1 MQGMGP
7 EEEQLLV
14 KRLKRSDKKAF
25 DRLYRTHE
33 EKLYAFAYKLTHSHE
48 EAKEIVQYTFLK
60 IWEKRSTID
69 EEKNFEAFLFTIAR
83 NKVYNKARKRTYA
96 HAYENYLKNK
106 LSHRQNNGTEESLQ
120 YHETWEIVQNAI
132 EQLPPRRKEVFTM
145 SRMNGLSN
153 REIANLTDTSV
164 SNIENHINKALKV
177 LRVYL
182 SNHGIISLLIT
193 VIWFSRQLLYI

>member
-1 MQGMGP
+1 MQRMGLK
-7 EEEQLLV
+7 EGQLLV

-25 DRLYRTHE
+25 DRLYRKYE
-33 EKLYAFAYKLTHSHE
+33 EKLYAFAYKLTRSHE

-106 LSHRQNNGTEESLQ
+106 LSHKQNNGTEESLQ
-120 YHETWEIVQNAI
+120 YRETWEIIKNAI

-145 SRMNGLSN
+145 SRINGLSN
-153 REIANLTDTSV
+153 KEIANLTDTSV
-164 SNIENHINKALKV
+164 SNIENHINKALKL

-182 SNHGIISLLIT
+182 SNHGIISLFLAM
-193 VIWFSRQLLYI
+193 IWFN

>member
-1 MQGMGP
+1 MQRIDSN
-7 EEEQLLV
+7 EEQLFV
-14 KRLKRSDKKAF
+14 KKLKRSDKKAF
-25 DRLYRTHE
+25 DRLYLTYE
-33 EKLYAFAYKLTHSHE
+33 EKLYAFAYKLTRSHE
-48 EAKEIVQYTFLK
+48 EAEEIVQYTFLK

-83 NKVYNKARKRTYA
+83 NKIYNKARKRTYA

-106 LSHRQNNGTEESLQ
+106 LSHQHNNGTEESLQ
-120 YHETWEIVQNAI
+120 YRETWEIVQNAI
-132 EQLPPRRKEVFTM
+132 DQLPPRRKEVFTM

-182 SNHGIISLLIT
+182 ANQGIINLFIAMGWFSWLLI
-193 VIWFSRQLLYI
+193 